1 VPVQQAAATLLLS
14 PRENSVGQQALQA
27 ASPPLPS
34 AHAHYIGCTP
44 CGDVLS
50 NSNSPSLQDV
60 LLSKTCCFVFFFVV
74 FVLCCPTVQVLVQ
87 DSKRPLLFCFV
98 ELNNLNTLKFGSSV
112 NTMYSYIACLCNK
125 SDLLCLV
132 FFVLPCHLSTM
143 CFICVECNYT
153 RGYPIPARYPMD
165 TGTGTKS
172 YPRV

>member
-132 FFVLPCHLSTM
+132 FFCFTLSFVNHVFYL
-143 CFICVECNYT
+143 CGV
-153 RGYPIPARYPMD
+153 
-165 TGTGTKS
+165 
-172 YPRV
+172 